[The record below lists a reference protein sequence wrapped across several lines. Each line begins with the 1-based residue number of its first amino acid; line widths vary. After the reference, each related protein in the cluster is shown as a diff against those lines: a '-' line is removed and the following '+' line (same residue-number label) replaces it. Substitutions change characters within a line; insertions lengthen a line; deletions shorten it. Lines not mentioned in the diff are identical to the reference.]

1 MNRFNRPYLADR
13 EESASRIPG
22 CNGCSGRGESESAN
36 ERGYERGCGH
46 GNPCADCLHLAI
58 AAILPQP
65 FENLLDPMEGWH
77 RGTIFADLDKPYEGG
92 CCR

>member
-1 MNRFNRPYLADR
+1 MNRYNRPYLAGV
-13 EESASRIPG
+13 ENACG
-22 CNGCSGRGESESAN
+22 CGCGQGESEAAA
-36 ERGYERGCGH
+36 ERGCGH
-46 GNPCADCLHLAI
+46 DNPCAGCLHLAI

-65 FENLLDPMEGWH
+65 FENLYEPMKGWQ

>member
-1 MNRFNRPYLADR
+1 MNRYNRPYLAGVENAR
-13 EESASRIPG
+13 SCCCG
-22 CNGCSGRGESESAN
+22 QGESDGAN
-36 ERGYERGCGH
+36 EQGCERERGCGH
-46 GNPCADCLHLAI
+46 DNPCAGCLHLAI

-65 FENLLDPMEGWH
+65 FENLHDYMTGWQ